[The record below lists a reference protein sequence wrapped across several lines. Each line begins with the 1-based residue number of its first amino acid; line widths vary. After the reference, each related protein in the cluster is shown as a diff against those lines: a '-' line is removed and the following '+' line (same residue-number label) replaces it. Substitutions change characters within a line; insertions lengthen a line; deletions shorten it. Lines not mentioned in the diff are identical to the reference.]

1 MEQTYQAP
9 RSAPLVPDVAAP
21 ATSDGP
27 TLLAPTRPRLRGWL
41 HAVMTP
47 LVAAGGVALVLT
59 NPTVGGRVGMT
70 VFTITAILLFG
81 VSALY
86 HTITW
91 GERTR
96 RYLKRLDHADIYL
109 VIAGTYTAF
118 AVTLLEPTTAK
129 QLLLIM
135 WPAALVGVVFNVA
148 WVSAPRWV
156 TTPLYILLGWV
167 AIFYIRPFYE
177 AGGAAVVALIVA
189 GGVLYTLGGITYG
202 LKRPDPHPGWFG
214 YHEVFHAF
222 TVLAFGSHFV
232 AAALATAAAVGA
244 HGPGVGA

>member
-1 MEQTYQAP
+1 MNIASEI
-9 RSAPLVPDVAAP
+9 VATIAQ
-21 ATSDGP
+21 
-27 TLLAPTRPRLRGWL
+27 RPKLRGWL

-47 LVAAGGVALVLT
+47 LVTIGGVGLVLANPTAAGRA
-59 NPTVGGRVGMT
+59 GMA
-70 VFTITAILLFG
+70 VFAITATLLFG

-86 HTITW
+86 HRITW
-91 GERTR
+91 GVRTR

-118 AVTLLEPTTAK
+118 AVTLLEPGQAR

-148 WVSAPRWV
+148 WVTAPRWL

-167 AIFYIRPFYE
+167 AIFYIKPFYE
-177 AGGAAVVALIVA
+177 AGGAIVVSLIVL

-222 TVLAFGSHFV
+222 TVLAFAAHFV
-232 AAALATAAAVGA
+232 AAAMATSTMVSTAVGS
-244 HGPGVGA
+244 

>member
-1 MEQTYQAP
+1 MDTKL
-9 RSAPLVPDVAAP
+9 RSEVTAVLE
-21 ATSDGP
+21 
-27 TLLAPTRPRLRGWL
+27 RPRLRGWL

-47 LVAAGGVALVLT
+47 LVTIGGVALVLA
-59 NPTVGGRVGMT
+59 NPTAAGRAGMA
-70 VFTITAILLFG
+70 VFALTATLLFG

-86 HTITW
+86 HRITW
-91 GERTR
+91 TPRTR

-118 AVTLLEPTTAK
+118 AVTLLEPPQAR

-135 WPAALVGVVFNVA
+135 WPAALLGVVFNVA

-167 AIFYIRPFYE
+167 AIFYIEPFYRS
-177 AGGAAVVALIVA
+177 GGALVVALIAA

-202 LKRPDPHPGWFG
+202 LKRPNPHPGWFG

-222 TVLAFGSHFV
+222 TVLAFGAHFV
-232 AAALATAAAVGA
+232 AAAIATAQVISRAALTA
-244 HGPGVGA
+244 